1 MATTTTEGLILKF
14 ILESGVAAPLS
25 GSEESWAIIEEV
37 YNKLQPY
44 IEGNTGLLVKLLFFY
59 LFLRI
64 EE

>member
-1 MATTTTEGLILKF
+1 MATTISKGLILKF

-44 IEGNTGLLVKLLFFY
+44 IEGNTGWFSIHFLLIILHT
-59 LFLRI
+59 
-64 EE
+64 